1 MFGYAGSAAAAS
13 AVTPFSAAPL
23 TANPTGLFAQV
34 ASVANAG
41 GTAAGSQLLTTVP
54 QALQLLATPLASA
67 ASKAS
72 SSPSSL
78 LSFLGLGTPPTAL
91 MGPGSVF
98 ATGGMLNN
106 LGISSPVNALTTL
119 SSLGANSMNGTQLA
133 SWVNMA
139 PKPAAAAAAGA
150 ANAAQA
156 ATGAGLAGPGGLGGG
171 PSVAASLGNATS
183 LGRLSVPPAWTG
195 AAPTVTAP
203 AATPLPAVGAAESGG
218 PGSMLGG
225 VPLAG
230 GAGGR
235 ASNSGIGDPRYGFR
249 LSVMSR
255 PPAAG

>member
-1 MFGYAGSAAAAS
+1 MSELSGILSGSGITLSGPAGAILTSLSGSNVSDAGTPIDTWNSLYENVCNMISEVQAIDWSNAQMPEAAAE
-13 AVTPFSAAPL
+13 AAEAAEEAPEG
-23 TANPTGLFAQV
+23 GL
-34 ASVANAG
+34 
-41 GTAAGSQLLTTVP
+41 L
-54 QALQLLATPLASA
+54 
-67 ASKAS
+67 
-72 SSPSSL
+72 
-78 LSFLGLGTPPTAL
+78 
-91 MGPGSVF
+91 
-98 ATGGMLNN
+98 
-106 LGISSPVNALTTL
+106 
-119 SSLGANSMNGTQLA
+119 
-133 SWVNMA
+133 
-139 PKPAAAAAAGA
+139 PAIA
-150 ANAAQA
+150 
-156 ATGAGLAGPGGLGGG
+156 GLGGG